1 MIRYKGKLVGIKVIQ
16 VYESYTSKC
25 SFLDNE
31 PVKKHKKYMGRR
43 ISRGLFKA
51 SNGRIIN
58 ADVNA
63 AFNMIR
69 KIVPE
74 FTVEKVD
81 VKKITPRSIIIK

>member
-1 MIRYKGKLVGIKVIQ
+1 M
-16 VYESYTSKC
+16 
-25 SFLDNE
+25 
-31 PVKKHKKYMGRR
+31 
-43 ISRGLFKA
+43 A

-63 AFNMIR
+63 AFNIIR